1 MNRRRLFLIG
11 TLWVLV
17 VAAGSSA
24 QGPEAEWRTLE
35 TKHYRLHYTSPAA
48 AWTHRVAAQIEE
60 IYRRVAEEVGY
71 APAEIT
77 DVLVLDPLARANGAA
92 WPILGWPRMVLW
104 TSPPGPASVIGHYRD
119 WGELLL
125 THEQAHLAHLL
136 RPSRSPRRGVLEK
149 LLPLGPVARRS
160 PRWLAEGYATYV
172 EGRLTGYGRPH
183 GDLRAT
189 ILRRWAQ
196 AGELPRYS
204 ALDGDSAWLGMSM
217 AYLMGSAF
225 LEWLVERDGEDSLRQ
240 LWTRLAARHQ
250 RTFNEAFSGV
260 FGDPP
265 RRLYNRFRAE
275 LTYRAMVLERTLEAS
290 GRTRQG
296 DLWQDLEWTTGPPA
310 VSPDGERLAIVLRS
324 AQQPAR
330 LVVWSTEADSE
341 AAEQR
346 QRQAAELLATDP
358 RDIVARPRYPAAR
371 KPLFELVAGPG
382 AAPFT
387 PRWSGDGQSLIYV
400 RYEPDGRG
408 VLHPDLYRWTQA
420 TGQVERLTHAADLRD
435 PDPAAKGDWAVAVR
449 RRHGKSQLV
458 RVDLGSGGI
467 EALFAATAAEVHDHP
482 RLDPQGRRL
491 AYVRHRQ
498 GAWQLVVRDVSS
510 GSEQVLPTPR
520 RATVAYPAWSADGHQ
535 LWASIGEGGFIS
547 IRAYDLSSGQLPV
560 AAEVVV
566 RGQGAALSPAPA
578 ADGRHLF
585 YLDLQP
591 QGLDLRRLA
600 LDPDRPR
607 LAEQLELPSQQLTPA
622 VRSLPRRT
630 PPPLRPM
637 EIAADR
643 PYGVGRL
650 ELLPLLGGRVTASDS
665 AWEGG
670 LRLGDVVGRLD
681 LLFMGAVSDSAP
693 AGGALMGAWR
703 GWPAEAGWHLFA
715 LSQRPGAQADRVAGR
730 LDFDQQGI
738 EINLAR
744 QWRQGAATTG
754 MQLFAH
760 VGRVE
765 PGGGDALS
773 RQALGLRLTRRAQ
786 YGKGSW
792 RWHESVDL
800 GLWQGRTAGDSWR
813 RWDLAI
819 EGGIKRGRS
828 GLGLTLGWRR
838 GVIADA
844 RFDFDRFQLGSLAST
859 LLPALG
865 AATLIEQPALPVA
878 SLLGDQHQSQRLS
891 ISLGQWPVDL
901 FWQRHRLS
909 PRSGSRGTWL
919 ALWGAEMRWRSRP
932 RPLLRLPAVELWMGV
947 AEVLDEP
954 FVGRV
959 EGWLGFGWRP

>member
-1 MNRRRLFLIG
+1 MNHWRLFLAG
-11 TLWVLV
+11 TLWFLVL
-17 VAAGSSA
+17 ASASLA
-24 QGPEAEWRTLE
+24 QGPEADWRTLE
-35 TKHYRLHYTSPAA
+35 TEHYRLHYTSPAA
-48 AWTHRVAAQIEE
+48 AWAQQAAAQIEE

-136 RPSRSPRRGVLEK
+136 RPSRSPRRGALEK
-149 LLPLGPVARRS
+149 LLPIGPVARRS

-189 ILRRWAQ
+189 ILRCWAQ

-225 LEWLVERDGEDSLRQ
+225 LEWLVERHGEDSLRQ

-250 RTFNEAFSGV
+250 RTFDEAFTGV

-265 RRLYNRFRAE
+265 PRLYNRFRAE

-290 GRTRQG
+290 GQTRQG

-310 VSPDGERLAIVLRS
+310 ISPDGERLAIVLRS

-330 LVVWSTEADSE
+330 LVVWSTQADTE

-346 QRQAAELLATDP
+346 RRQAAELLAADP
-358 RDIVARPRYPAAR
+358 QDIVARPRYPAPR

-387 PRWSGDGQSLIYV
+387 PRWSGEGRSLIYV
-400 RYEPDGRG
+400 RYEADGRG
-408 VLHPDLYRWTQA
+408 VLHPDLYRWTLV
-420 TGQVERLTHAADLRD
+420 TGQVERLTQAADLRD
-435 PDPAAKGDWAVAVR
+435 PDPAADGGWAVAVR

-458 RVDLGSGGI
+458 RVDLGSGGV

-482 RLDPQGRRL
+482 RLDPRGQRL
-491 AYVRHRQ
+491 AYIRHRQ
-498 GAWQLVVRDVSS
+498 GAWQLVVRDLSS
-510 GSEQVLPTPR
+510 GVEQVLPTPQ

-547 IRAYDLSSGQLPV
+547 IRSYDLSSGRLPV

-591 QGLDLRRLA
+591 HGLDLRRLA
-600 LDPDRPR
+600 LGPHRQR
-607 LAEQLELPSQQLTPA
+607 LAEKLDLPSQQLAPA
-622 VRSLPRRT
+622 IRSASYQTSPPR
-630 PPPLRPM
+630 PVKV
-637 EIAADR
+637 AADR
-643 PYGVGRL
+643 PYGVGRI
-650 ELLPLLGGRVTASDS
+650 ELLPLLGGRVTASES

-670 LRLGDVVGRLD
+670 LRWGDVVGRLD
-681 LLFMGAVSDSAP
+681 LLLLGSATDSAP

-703 GWPAEAGWHLFA
+703 GWPLEVGWHLFD
-715 LSQRPGAQADRVAGR
+715 LSQRPSAQSDPVAER
-730 LDFDQQGI
+730 LDLDQQGV
-738 EINLAR
+738 EINLVR
-744 QWRQGAATTG
+744 QWRQGSATTG
-754 MQLFAH
+754 MRLFAH
-760 VGRVE
+760 LGRVD
-765 PGGGDALS
+765 PRAGDELS
-773 RQALGLRLTRRAQ
+773 RQALGLRLSRRGR

-792 RWHESVDL
+792 HWSESLDL
-800 GLWQGRTAGDSWR
+800 ALWQGRTAGEGWR

-819 EGGIKRGRS
+819 EGGLERRRS
-828 GLGLTLGWRR
+828 GLGLKLGWRR
-838 GVIADA
+838 GSIDDA
-844 RFDFDRFQLGSLAST
+844 RFDIDRFQLGGLTST

-865 AATLIEQPALPVA
+865 AATQIEQPALPAA
-878 SLLGDQHQSQRLS
+878 SLSGEQHQSQRLS

-909 PRSGSRGTWL
+909 PRYGPRGAWL
-919 ALWGAEMRWRSRP
+919 ALWGAEIRWRSPP
-932 RPLLRLPAVELWMGV
+932 RPLLRLPALELWMGV
-947 AEVLDEP
+947 AEVQSEP
-954 FVGRV
+954 FAGRV